1 MALSANK
8 QKEKEILAF
17 VKNESK
23 KRKWLFRG
31 WHSFKIEEPFLLS
44 VSFYA
49 YGKVNKLN
57 ATLQFKLKDI
67 DHLNCEISGKDDYF
81 KNGPLYYKVNSFGM
95 LFPDT
100 YIQFEVNDITEEK
113 ISDLLDQID
122 KEAVKLVDTLSD
134 GDQYC
139 QFLRS
144 KLEKMGRLT
153 DGMYLIVLAYLGK
166 YEELLNTVKIL
177 KQKESH
183 LMIVEVDLSNPK
195 FNEKSFY
202 DKLIDYVNEKQL
214 TK

>member
-8 QKEKEILAF
+8 QREKEILAF

-23 KRKWLFRG
+23 KRKWQFRG

-44 VSFYA
+44 VSFNT
-49 YGKVNKLN
+49 YGKANKLT

-67 DHLNCEISGKDDYF
+67 DNLNCEISGRDDYF

-95 LFPDT
+95 LFPDR
-100 YIQFEVNDITEEK
+100 YKQFEVNDVTEEK
-113 ISDLLDQID
+113 ISELLEQID
-122 KEAVKLVDTLSD
+122 EEAVKLIDTLSD
-134 GDQYC
+134 GEKYC

-144 KLEKMGRLT
+144 KLEKLGRLI

-177 KQKESH
+177 KEKESN

-202 DKLIDYVNEKQL
+202 DKLIDYVNNKQL
-214 TK
+214 IK